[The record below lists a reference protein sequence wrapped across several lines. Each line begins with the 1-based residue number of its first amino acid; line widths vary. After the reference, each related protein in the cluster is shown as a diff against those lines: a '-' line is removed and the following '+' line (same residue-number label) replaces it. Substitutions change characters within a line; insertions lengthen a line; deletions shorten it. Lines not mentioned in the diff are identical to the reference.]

1 MFGRKRRTE
10 EPAQPVEEESV
21 ETPAARRGPE
31 PKGRPTPKR
40 RDQVAARKRPLVAD
54 DRRAA
59 RESQKQHIREM
70 RQKQRVALETG
81 DDRYLPP
88 RDRGPQR
95 RFARDWVDARTGLG
109 EWMLILVLVFLF
121 TSLLLPEDARIVMS
135 QALWLLVLLV
145 LVECWYVARSVRKR
159 VEAKFGGMERGIRFY
174 AAMRALQIRRL
185 RLPKPLVARGEFPA

>member
-10 EPAQPVEEESV
+10 EPAQPVEEEAADAA
-21 ETPAARRGPE
+21 PARRGPE
-31 PKGRPTPKR
+31 PKGRPTPKQ
-40 RDQVAARKRPLVAD
+40 RDQVAARKRPLVPD

-59 RESQKQHIREM
+59 RDAQRKHIREM

-145 LVECWYVARSVRKR
+145 LVESWYVARSVRKR
-159 VEAKFGGMERGIRFY
+159 VEAKFGEMERGIRFY

-185 RLPKPLVARGEFPA
+185 RLPKPLVARGEYPA